1 MDAPHPTV
9 FQRNAFRNYEQMQR
23 SWYMFFFLLQNVPE
37 NMLSSNNFELL
48 KYIFKISIKRKKKF
62 TQSDIEGYLFLEQGR
77 RNNWSNKLL

>member
-62 TQSDIEGYLFLEQGR
+62 TQSDIEGYNR
-77 RNNWSNKLL
+77 RNK